1 MPIITVSVPDY
12 TSASIQDFIPGIKD
26 SHPSSP
32 NLFIVLNFS
41 YKKFENPS
49 AHRSL
54 SNRCNLSSFVN
65 SLN

>member
-1 MPIITVSVPDY
+1 MITVSVPDY
-12 TSASIQDFIPGIKD
+12 TSASMHDFIPGIKD

-41 YKKFENPS
+41 YKKLENPS
-49 AHRSL
+49 AHKSL
-54 SNRCNLSSFVN
+54 SKRCNLSSFVI